1 MQLVVVMAV
10 RKAVAAATITF
21 TAISIKRFFI
31 IVNVQCS
38 TFNVQ
43 CSTFN
48 SGPCRH
54 RGYRH
59 RQCCHLRFLR
69 VPNREQIDFV
79 DRYYRAK
86 RDETENAR
94 K

>member
-31 IVNVQCS
+31 TFVVQCS
-38 TFNVQ
+38 MFNVQ
-43 CSTFN
+43 RFS